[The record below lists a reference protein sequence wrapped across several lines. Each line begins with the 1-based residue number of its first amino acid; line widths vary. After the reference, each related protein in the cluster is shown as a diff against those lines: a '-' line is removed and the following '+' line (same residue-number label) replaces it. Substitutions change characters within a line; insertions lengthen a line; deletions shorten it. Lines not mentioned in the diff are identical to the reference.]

1 MKIKKL
7 LVSLFSVLLVFCAV
21 PNSQA
26 VVWSE
31 MEWKVQI
38 CSWLKNR
45 EMGCIRGHMNCLTRR
60 NNLCRAIGIVKKY
73 YLLWRRTGEFSYKNL
88 NDDLH
93 SIWGLDEEI
102 EKSLEVS
109 KTLSELYDNLQNME
123 KAYYRV
129 ADDLSL

>member
-73 YLLWRRTGEFSYKNL
+73 YLLWWRTGEFSYKNL